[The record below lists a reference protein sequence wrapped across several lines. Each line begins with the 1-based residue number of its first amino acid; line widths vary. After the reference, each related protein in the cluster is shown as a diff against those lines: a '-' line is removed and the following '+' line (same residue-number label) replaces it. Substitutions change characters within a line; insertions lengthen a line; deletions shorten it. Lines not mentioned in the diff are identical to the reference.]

1 MTRTQQPARP
11 VTLWHIPMP
20 TQKRQGTTPQEHDP
34 EPDEQLR
41 RVICGNRYRRER
53 TIDRHD
59 FLMVKL
65 IIKHEIQGTED
76 AEAQEDPRKLC
87 MICRAGLKKMLR
99 PIFNPP
105 ATKRPWTEEEKD
117 TVRLGYEHNRTSV
130 QRLAQRLDRTEISIK
145 GMVQQLNITRSYGR
159 KRWTRADDQRL
170 IDLAGTMSMQRIA
183 HIMGRSTNSVV
194 VRSKRLGINRR
205 DHEGWYTA
213 RDVAR
218 ILGVDDHW
226 VRTRILSGVMPAVRY
241 TATTDEAKLDQHD
254 EQFSGNTWRI
264 EEKNL
269 VAFIRKYA
277 HELTGRNVD
286 LLQIVE
292 MLAGLTDEE
301 KQKGRPPIPRKSRKA
316 PQPASRGRK
325 KKEDAA
331 A

>member
-1 MTRTQQPARP
+1 MTRIKQAARP

-20 TQKRQGTTPQEHDP
+20 ASKRPGATPQEQEP
-34 EPDEQLR
+34 EPDEGLR
-41 RVICGNRYRRER
+41 RVICGNRYRKER
-53 TIDRHD
+53 TLDRHD
-59 FLMVKL
+59 FLMIKL
-65 IIKHEIQGTED
+65 IVKHEIQGSEGLQP
-76 AEAQEDPRKLC
+76 QEDPRKLC
-87 MICRAGLKKMLR
+87 IICRAGLKKMLR
-99 PIFNPP
+99 PIVNPP
-105 ATKRPWTEEEKD
+105 ATKRPWSEEEKD
-117 TVRLGYEHNRTSV
+117 IVRLGYEHNRASV
-130 QRLAQRLDRTEISIK
+130 QRLAHRLDRSEISIK
-145 GMVQQLNITRSYGR
+145 GMIQQLNITRSYAR

-170 IDLAGTMSMQRIA
+170 IDLAGTMGMPRIA
-183 HIMGRSTNSVV
+183 NIMNRSVNSVV

-286 LLQIVE
+286 LLQIVD

-316 PQPASRGRK
+316 AQPASRGRK
-325 KKEDAA
+325 KKKEAA